1 MRKRDHEAAENGRR
15 VKYGKLRMIGVNVIL
30 SAPAG
35 RADRRLL
42 AHALPLSLEAMMCGR
57 PLVRD
62 ERLRSV
68 RGRR

>member
-1 MRKRDHEAAENGRR
+1 
-15 VKYGKLRMIGVNVIL
+15 MIGVNVIL